1 MDTLDTY
8 RQIIENVLIEYT
20 TIPYA
25 YGDIQ
30 TEAIFDR
37 KNDRYVLMNVGWDSG
52 KRVHGSLV
60 HIDIINGKVWIQRDG
75 TEHGVAKELVKAGIP
90 KGHIVLGFRPAEV
103 RQYTEYATA

>member
-37 KNDRYVLMNVGWDSG
+37 KNDRTFSLSPGRLGNSKPRINVF
-52 KRVHGSLV
+52 
-60 HIDIINGKVWIQRDG
+60 Q
-75 TEHGVAKELVKAGIP
+75 
-90 KGHIVLGFRPAEV
+90 
-103 RQYTEYATA
+103 